1 MFCPASCMEWQGK
14 YFYLYAN
21 SLTLNML
28 PMAKNYIYA
37 LLLFLSWGIR
47 AQEKMQAGKAEDSAA
62 SVQYNTLARKL
73 IYNNPP
79 QGKKYAKMAIRH
91 GLLSSIPRLQ
101 ASGHNTLGLC
111 YRNLSQYD
119 SAFAAFNK
127 AVELFRESDTK
138 IGVGNARNNIAMT
151 HFYRGEY
158 ERSNEILME
167 VIHDAEANNLYLVL
181 SNAYQN
187 LGIMNDSQQRY
198 HDALEN
204 FKLAEKYHV
213 LAKDDRGRSGAA
225 INQAF
230 MYFKL
235 KQFEKALKIYWEQL
249 PVKEKLDDHKGMAI
263 IYNNI
268 AEIYLIQK
276 DYKRALEF
284 VNKAIVIKTKLDDRH
299 GMSGSYKV
307 LADIYLQDKKY
318 AEAEKYAKMSAELA
332 KEIGAKNELAEAL
345 KITSKIQQATKKL
358 DDAYT
363 SLAESVRIKDSLL
376 NKDNFAKMAELE
388 TRYKTARKE
397 REILKQR
404 AEIAESQL
412 QIGRQR
418 IIIYGVVIGALLLT
432 LLGFA
437 LYNKQK
443 IKAIKLQKEAELK
456 DALLQIETQN
466 KLQEQRLHISR
477 DLHDN
482 IGSQLTFIISSLDNL
497 KYGYSI
503 TDAGLKDKLAGI
515 RFFTKETIT
524 ELRDTIWAMN
534 KDAITVADLKNRISN
549 FIEAAKAASRGIDFN
564 FYIDEKIPYTLSFSS
579 LLGINLYRVIQESVN
594 NALKHADATKI
605 EVSLR
610 TVSSGYNIMISDNG
624 KGFDTTAERTGNGL
638 DNIRKRIAETAGNVS
653 FISSN
658 TGTTVSIVIK

>member
-1 MFCPASCMEWQGK
+1 MRMV
-14 YFYLYAN
+14 
-21 SLTLNML
+21 
-28 PMAKNYIYA
+28 KNYFYA
-37 LLLFLSWGIR
+37 LLLCISCSIA
-47 AQEKMQAGKAEDSAA
+47 AQEKNPGTAADSAA
-62 SVQYNTLARKL
+62 SVQYNTLARKH

-79 QGKKYAKMAIRH
+79 QGKKYAKLAIKH
-91 GLLSSIPRLQ
+91 GALAGNARLE
-101 ASGHNTLGLC
+101 ASGYNTFGLAC
-111 YRNLSQYD
+111 RNISQYD

-127 AVELFRESDTK
+127 AVGLYRKAENK
-138 IGVGNARNNIAMT
+138 IGEGNARNNIAMT

-158 ERSNEILME
+158 ERSNEIIVQ
-167 VIHDAEANNLYLVL
+167 VIHEAEEHNLYPVL

-187 LGIMNDSQQRY
+187 LGIMYDSQQRY
-198 HDALEN
+198 RDALEN
-204 FKLAEKYHV
+204 FKLAEKYHT
-213 LAKDDRGRSGAA
+213 LANDERGKSGAA

-235 KQFEKALKIYWEQL
+235 KQFKKALSIYQQQL
-249 PVKEKLDDHKGMAI
+249 PVKEKLDDHKGMGI

-268 AEIYLIQK
+268 AEIYLIEK
-276 DYKRALEF
+276 DFKTALYYI
-284 VNKAIVIKTKLDDRH
+284 NKAIAIKTKLDDRH

-318 AEAEKYAKMSAELA
+318 AEAEKYARLAAELA
-332 KEIGAKNELAEAL
+332 REIGAKNELAEAL
-345 KITSKIQQATKKL
+345 ELTSKIQQATRKL

-388 TRYKTARKE
+388 TKYKTARKE
-397 REILKQR
+397 REILAQR

-418 IIIYGVVIGALLLT
+418 MIIYGVVIGALLLI
-432 LLGFA
+432 LLGYA

-497 KYGYSI
+497 KYGFNI
-503 TDAGLKDKLAGI
+503 TDEALKNRLAGM

-534 KDAITVADLKNRISN
+534 KEAITVADLKNRISN
-549 FIEAAKAASRGIDFN
+549 FIDSAKAASRGIDFS
-564 FYIDEKIPYTLSFSS
+564 FRTDAAIPDTLSFSS
-579 LLGINLYRVIQESVN
+579 LTGINLYRVIQESVN
-594 NALKHADATKI
+594 NALKHANSTKI
-605 EVSLR
+605 EVSI
-610 TVSSGYNIMISDNG
+610 TKEGNSYMVSISDNG
-624 KGFDTTAERTGNGL
+624 RGFDTDAERTGNGL
-638 DNIRKRIAETAGNVS
+638 DNIRKRIAETGGDVI
-653 FISSN
+653 FTSSG
-658 TGTTVSIVIK
+658 TGTTISIMLNTANGLGTEKPANSIFTMQKQ